1 MRFLYFDR
9 IKEVVRGKR
18 IVGVKTFPLSEAYLN
33 GHFSRAPRVPGSI
46 LIEAMA
52 QITGWLVVY
61 THEFKIPCVISL
73 IDDVE
78 VASDLCPGASVEI
91 HGEIIDT
98 NERASLCRAR
108 IEKDGV
114 SVARAERFIYPHL
127 SNDDSEGMDN
137 PEGLK
142 ERFRSYGWLEFE
154 ETV

>member
-1 MRFLYFDR
+1 MRG
-9 IKEVVRGKR
+9 ER
-18 IVGVKTFPLSEAYLN
+18 IVGVKTFPLTEAYLN
-33 GHFSRAPRVPGSI
+33 AHFSRVPRVPGSI

-52 QITGWLVVY
+52 QITGWLVIY
-61 THEFKIPCVISL
+61 TYDFKTSCVISL

-78 VASDLCPGASVEI
+78 VASDLRPGITLEI

-114 SVARAERFIYPHL
+114 SVARAERFVYPHFP
-127 SNDDSEGMDN
+127 NDD

-142 ERFRSYGWLEFE
+142 ERFRRYGWLAFE
-154 ETV
+154 ETA

>member
-1 MRFLYFDR
+1 MRFLFIDQ
-9 IKEVVRGKR
+9 IKQVARGER

-33 GHFSRAPRVPGSI
+33 AHFQRAPHVPGSI

-61 THEFKIPCVISL
+61 TYDFKTPCVISL

-78 VASDLCPGASVEI
+78 VASDLRPGITLEI
-91 HGEIIDT
+91 HGEMIDT

-114 SVARAERFIYPHL
+114 PVARAERLVYPHFV
-127 SNDDSEGMDN
+127 NDD
-137 PEGLK
+137 PEELK
-142 ERFRSYGWLEFE
+142 ERFRRYGWLAFE
-154 ETV
+154 ETP

>member
-1 MRFLYFDR
+1 MRFLFFDQ
-9 IKEVVRGKR
+9 IKEVVRGER
-18 IVGVKTFPLSEAYLN
+18 IVGVKTFPLSEAYLS

-61 THEFKIPCVISL
+61 THDFKTSCVISL
-73 IDDVE
+73 IDDAE
-78 VASDLCPGASVEI
+78 VTSDLRPGHSVEI

-108 IEKDGV
+108 IERDGV
-114 SVARAERFIYPHL
+114 VVARAERFVYPHFH
-127 SNDDSEGMDN
+127 NDD

-142 ERFRSYGWLEFE
+142 ERFRNYGWLAFE
-154 ETV
+154 ETA

>member
-1 MRFLYFDR
+1 MRFLFFDQ
-9 IKEVVRGKR
+9 IKEVVRGER

-33 GHFSRAPRVPGSI
+33 GHFTRAPRVPGSV

-61 THEFKIPCVISL
+61 TYDFRTSCVISL
-73 IDDVE
+73 IDDAE
-78 VASDLCPGASVEI
+78 VTSDLRPGVTVEI

-108 IEKDGV
+108 VEKDGAP
-114 SVARAERFIYPHL
+114 VARAERFVYPHFP
-127 SNDDSEGMDN
+127 NDD

-142 ERFRSYGWLEFE
+142 ERFRNYGWLAFE
-154 ETV
+154 ETA

>member
-1 MRFLYFDR
+1 MRFLFFDQ
-9 IKEVVRGKR
+9 IKEVVRGER

-33 GHFSRAPRVPGSI
+33 AHFRRAPRVPGSV

-61 THEFKIPCVISL
+61 TYDFKTSCVISL

-78 VASDLCPGASVEI
+78 VASDLRPGVSLEI

-114 SVARAERFIYPHL
+114 PVAKAERFVYPHFP
-127 SNDDSEGMDN
+127 NDD

-142 ERFRSYGWLEFE
+142 ERFRSYGWLAFE
-154 ETV
+154 ASA

>member
-1 MRFLYFDR
+1 MRFLFFDQ
-9 IKEVVRGKR
+9 IKEVVRGER
-18 IVGVKTFPLSEAYLN
+18 IVGVKTFPLSEAYLS

-61 THEFKIPCVISL
+61 THDFRTSCVISL
-73 IDDVE
+73 IDEAE
-78 VASDLCPGASVEI
+78 VTSGLRPGLSVEI

-114 SVARAERFIYPHL
+114 AVARAERFVYPHFP
-127 SNDDSEGMDN
+127 NDD

-142 ERFRSYGWLEFE
+142 ERFRSYGWLAFE
-154 ETV
+154 ETA

>member
-1 MRFLYFDR
+1 MRFLFFDQ
-9 IKEVVRGKR
+9 IKEVVRGER

-61 THEFKIPCVISL
+61 TYDFKTSCVISL
-73 IDDVE
+73 IDDAE
-78 VASDLCPGASVEI
+78 VTSDLRPGLSVEI

-98 NERASLCRAR
+98 NEQASLCRAR

-114 SVARAERFIYPHL
+114 AVARAERFVYPHFP
-127 SNDDSEGMDN
+127 NDD

-142 ERFRSYGWLEFE
+142 ERFRNYSWLAFE
-154 ETV
+154 ETA

>member
-1 MRFLYFDR
+1 M
-9 IKEVVRGKR
+9 VRGER
-18 IVGVKTFPLSEAYLN
+18 IVGVKTFPLSEEYLN
-33 GHFSRAPRVPGSI
+33 AHFRRAPRVPGSI

-52 QITGWLVVY
+52 QITGWLVICTY
-61 THEFKIPCVISL
+61 DFKTSCVISL

-78 VASDLCPGASVEI
+78 VASDLRPGVSVEI

-114 SVARAERFIYPHL
+114 AVAKAERFVYPHFP
-127 SNDDSEGMDN
+127 NDD

-142 ERFRSYGWLEFE
+142 ERFRNYGWLAFE
-154 ETV
+154 ETA

>member
-1 MRFLYFDR
+1 MRFLFFDQ
-9 IKEVVRGKR
+9 IKEVVRGER
-18 IVGVKTFPLSEAYLN
+18 IVGVKTFPLSEAYLS
-33 GHFSRAPRVPGSI
+33 GHFSRAPRVPGSV

-52 QITGWLVVY
+52 QMTGWLVVY
-61 THEFKIPCVISL
+61 TYDFKTSCVISL

-78 VASDLCPGASVEI
+78 VASDLRPGLSVEI

-114 SVARAERFIYPHL
+114 AVARAERFVYPHFP
-127 SNDDSEGMDN
+127 NDD

-142 ERFRSYGWLEFE
+142 ERFRSYGWLAFE
-154 ETV
+154 ETA